1 MDLYKDLL
9 AFLDELKK
17 YREEVSIKT
26 DSKLLSEYKLEYEEL
41 RKLMNKSWAVYLEKY
56 PLLKEYS
63 SKIRRE
69 ESREELREKLL
80 HKSGQLQQ
88 HITKLVGTDEITIYE
103 FGQPRSVNVWAMGL
117 RQELDYR
124 TNEAL
129 NACIDNTTVAIGKLE
144 LEEESWGVVKNE
156 HGKDKKGLVTPIFQW
171 FSNDLYEWSNN
182 LISGFKKRG
191 IKIERGRSRGEYD
204 RYLYTLVSL
213 ELWYRIFIDAKEP
226 MIITAE
232 R

>member
-17 YREEVSIKT
+17 YREEVLIKT

-41 RKLMNKSWAVYLEKY
+41 RKLMNKSWTVYLEKY

-144 LEEESWGVVKNE
+144 LEGESWGVVKNE
-156 HGKDKKGLVTPIFQW
+156 HGKDKKGLVNAEEGKTRYQKIWQW
-171 FSNDLYEWSNN
+171 ID
-182 LISGFKKRG
+182 
-191 IKIERGRSRGEYD
+191 
-204 RYLYTLVSL
+204 TH
-213 ELWYRIFIDAKEP
+213 RILSILGVIAAIATIVGV
-226 MIITAE
+226 IIGLT
-232 R
+232 